1 MKTGNWPISLLG
13 LLLAAPFGALTG
25 CSEQPIPVVPVS
37 GKVLFQGQP
46 APGAQVVLHPVAKD
60 PERVFSATGKVR
72 DDGTFKIGVNIDG
85 DGAPPGEYV
94 ATVQWF
100 KPVQTDGG
108 AGPGPNVIPAT
119 YGDPAQSP
127 LKVTVKDG
135 PTELEPFQL
144 R

>member
-1 MKTGNWPISLLG
+1 MSVKTHHWWIG
-13 LLLAAPFGALTG
+13 LILVAPLAALTG
-25 CSEQPIPVVPVS
+25 CGEKAVAVVPVS
-37 GKVLFQGQP
+37 GKVLFQGHP
-46 APGAQVVLHPVAKD
+46 APGAQVVLHPVTKAS
-60 PERVFSATGKVR
+60 EQVFSATGKVR
-72 DDGTFKIGVNIDG
+72 DDGTFKIGVNVDG

-119 YGDPAQSP
+119 YSDPAQSP